1 MGLKNDMFQFCRAK
15 ELELQPAK
23 QAWLIDSLWGKAAV
37 GIIGGAPKC
46 CKSWL
51 GLDMAV
57 SVASATPCIG
67 KFQVQI
73 PGTVL
78 IFLAE
83 DACAAVR
90 DRIEAIC
97 IHRGLDINLLDL
109 YVITEQTIRLDLPND
124 QQRLKE
130 TLNSLRPK
138 LLILDPL
145 VRLHSLDENSAT
157 EISTLLGFLR
167 QLQRTYDTAIALV
180 HHASKK
186 HRAQPGQALR
196 GSSDLHAFGDS
207 NAYLARRDDR
217 IVLTMEHRAA
227 RSPDPVDLQLISND
241 DDSATHLEVV
251 SFQKSDTASLL
262 SDRLL
267 PLLADQKTPL
277 TRTLI
282 REKLKVNNQKL
293 GETLT
298 GLEEKG
304 LILRSAKGWSSV
316 AASGNSP
323 KKNNKKFDQALF
335 EFQ

>member
-15 ELELQPAK
+15 ELEVQTAK
-23 QAWLIDSLWGKAAV
+23 RAWLIDSLWGKAAV

-124 QQRLKE
+124 QQRLKQ
-130 TLNSLRPK
+130 TLNKLRPK

-145 VRLHSLDENSAT
+145 VRLHCLDENSAA

-207 NAYLARRDDR
+207 NAYLARKDDR

-227 RSPDPVDLQLISND
+227 RAPDPVDLQLLSND

-262 SDRLL
+262 SERLL
-267 PLLADQKTPL
+267 PLLTNENTPI
-277 TRTLI
+277 TRKLI

-293 GETLT
+293 GETLIE
-298 GLEEKG
+298 LEEKG
-304 LILRSAKGWSSV
+304 LVVRSAKGWSL
-316 AASGNSP
+316 ATALGDDQG
-323 KKNNKKFDQALF
+323 KKNIVHPLF
-335 EFQ
+335 ELQ